1 MRIIRAVHFL
11 CKRFFNDTTKLLFA
25 GKHPKGSPKRTKEQD
40 EAFVATLTDIL
51 ASVWF
56 SESKI
61 WYCNRH
67 SLFPGVSGGCF
78 LFSASCFVNFL
89 LIFKIKVVN
98 EPFSMPTKWG
108 NALNLQWRQKNS
120 VNTPHVRPLFL
131 LIVEVPLWKPLIR
144 DLFVNSQKHGC
155 LLPFF
160 VGYQVRGLF
169 QKWRFGFKNYNSI
182 TISPSMLWN
191 RRSRCLPSVGH
202 LFQDH
207 SRTIVTFCLQNCFQC
222 YEMAFFIG
230 YQVEGCFSSI
240 KVQKSSIRSLT
251 SE

>member
-11 CKRFFNDTTKLLFA
+11 CKRFFNDTTKLLRA

-51 ASVWF
+51 ASIWF

-67 SLFPGVSGGCF
+67 SLFPEVSGGCF

-108 NALNLQWRQKNS
+108 NALNLQWRQKIS
-120 VNTPHVRPLFL
+120 VNTPHFRPLFL
-131 LIVEVPLWKPLIR
+131 LIVETLLWRSVIC
-144 DLFVNSQKHGC
+144 DLFVNSQKDG
-155 LLPFF
+155 FF
-160 VGYQVRGLF
+160 WSFSSATKWEDFFKSGDSASRITTQLQFSLRCYETGVLDAYQV
-169 QKWRFGFKNYNSI
+169 
-182 TISPSMLWN
+182 
-191 RRSRCLPSVGH
+191 
-202 LFQDH
+202 
-207 SRTIVTFCLQNCFQC
+207 
-222 YEMAFFIG
+222 
-230 YQVEGCFSSI
+230 
-240 KVQKSSIRSLT
+240 
-251 SE
+251 